1 MAIKRQK
8 NSSMQ
13 KFNYFIKTFVFI
25 FVFFSV
31 YKIVVQLFEG
41 IETLTGDFFIKTF
54 AISLI
59 TALILGILNQFL
71 KIDFAKKEQK

>member
-1 MAIKRQK
+1 
-8 NSSMQ
+8 MQ

>member
-1 MAIKRQK
+1 MATKRQK

-31 YKIVVQLFEG
+31 YKIVVQIFEG

-54 AISLI
+54 AVSLT

-71 KIDFAKKEQK
+71 KFDFAKKEQK